1 MITDPGLFLNAIVAG
16 VLLGGFYAAVAL
28 GLSVAFGQ
36 LDIVNIAHP
45 AFVIVGS
52 YFAFFFGAHYGIDPV
67 VTGIMMTPFF
77 FVLGIV
83 VYRIYYVSFERTG
96 QESLS
101 GLAFFFGLMFIIE
114 VVLIM
119 IYGVDYRLVP
129 ASYIGV
135 NWRVGLIDIPL
146 RMAVPFVVSMAMTIG
161 LYLFLSKT
169 FIGRAILAVSQDRQA
184 LQLMGANPIRVKQV
198 AFGLALATASIAGAL
213 LIIIGPVEPS
223 IGREYIG
230 RVFAIVVLGGMGS
243 ITGTVLAA
251 FILGIAESFVATF
264 AGPSWAPAVSFG
276 ILLLTLAVR
285 PSGILGRAS

>member
-1 MITDPGLFLNAIVAG
+1 MITDPGLFLNAVVAG

-28 GLSVAFGQ
+28 GLSITFGQ

-77 FVLGIV
+77 FVLGII

-146 RMAVPFVVSMAMTIG
+146 RMAVPFVVSMLMTVG

-184 LQLMGANPIRVKQV
+184 LQLMGANPVRVKQV
-198 AFGLALATASIAGAL
+198 AFGLGLATASIAGAL

-264 AGPSWAPAVSFG
+264 AGPSWAPAVAFG

>member
-1 MITDPGLFLNAIVAG
+1 MITDPGLFLNAVVAG
-16 VLLGGFYAAVAL
+16 LLLGGFYAAVAL
-28 GLSVAFGQ
+28 GLSITFGQ

-45 AFVIVGS
+45 AFVIIGS

-77 FVLGIV
+77 FLLGV
-83 VYRIYYVSFERTG
+83 AVYRVYYASFERTG

-129 ASYIGV
+129 ASYIGA
-135 NWRVGLIDIPL
+135 NWKVGLVDIPL
-146 RMAVPFVVSMAMTIG
+146 RMAVPFVVSMLMTIG
-161 LYLFLSKT
+161 VYLFLSRT

-184 LQLMGANPIRVKQV
+184 LQLMGANPVRVKQV
-198 AFGLALATASIAGAL
+198 AFGLALMTASVAGAL

-223 IGREYIG
+223 INREYIG

-251 FILGIAESFVATF
+251 FILGIAESFVSTF
-264 AGPSWAPAVSFG
+264 AGPSWAPAVAFG
-276 ILLLTLAVR
+276 ILLVTLAVR
-285 PSGILGRAS
+285 PAGILGRAS